1 MQKLTVCSLAAFGT
15 LLALGACHNRPGARH
30 GRAADLDR
38 DHDEHRVRD
47 RDVDHDEHADERHD
61 PDVGAGLSTNRAV
74 HAIAKARCEREKRCE
89 NVGDGKNYISLDA
102 CKDKIEHEW
111 AGDLNKYECPHGIV
125 AAELEQ
131 CLTDVRAE
139 ECGNPFD
146 TLSRIAQCDADDI
159 CDGD

>member
-1 MQKLTVCSLAAFGT
+1 MHRLTVCSLTTFGSV
-15 LLALGACHNRPGARH
+15 LALGACHHHAGARH
-30 GRAADLDR
+30 GRGADLDR
-38 DHDEHRVRD
+38 DHDERQLRD
-47 RDVDHDEHADERHD
+47 GDADHDEHGAEGR
-61 PDVGAGLSTNRAV
+61 PDLGAGMSTRRAV

-89 NVGDGKNYISLDA
+89 NIGHDKNYGSLDA
-102 CKDKIEHEW
+102 CREKIEHEW

-125 AAELEQ
+125 ATELEQ

-139 ECGNPFD
+139 ECGNPLD